1 MGKRVY
7 VRQPARIG
15 KGACIALLV
24 ALGLSLLATACGQ
37 KAVTDSG
44 VQGEVRIGP
53 VNPVEQPG
61 VQNDAPYP
69 ATLRIKRASDGK
81 VVAETTAGKDGTF
94 RVALPPGAYILEPVN
109 GDPLPIAQPQ
119 DFTVAAGRFT
129 TVRVDYDS
137 GIR

>member
-1 MGKRVY
+1 MR
-7 VRQPARIG
+7 RLAPILA
-15 KGACIALLV
+15 LV
-24 ALGLSLLATACGQ
+24 ALAAMLLFASACGE

-44 VQGEVRIGP
+44 VQGEVRMGP

-61 VQNDAPYP
+61 VQNDAPY
-69 ATLRIKRASDGK
+69 AAALRIKKASGGK
-81 VVAETTAGKDGTF
+81 VVAETRSAADGSF
-94 RVALPPGAYILEPVN
+94 RVALPPGDYILEPVN

-119 DFTVAAGRFT
+119 DFTVVPGRFT